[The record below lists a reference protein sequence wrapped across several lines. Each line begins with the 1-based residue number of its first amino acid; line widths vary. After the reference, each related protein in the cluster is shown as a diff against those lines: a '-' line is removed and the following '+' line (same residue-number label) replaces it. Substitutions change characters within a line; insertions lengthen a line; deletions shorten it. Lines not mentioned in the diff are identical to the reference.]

1 MAGLIK
7 KSIPVISDFRLA
19 LLIIRLFIPNWIN
32 TRTVCLK
39 KEAKKRFD
47 SRYTTIQEGIN
58 NMSID

>member
-19 LLIIRLFIPNWIN
+19 SLIIRLFIPDWIN